1 MDLSNRE
8 AAAYWYKV
16 AGEEPDPDLRKQA
29 LATHRKY
36 LKMAEKE
43 ERMRLRLLNPGYGVR
58 SMFGWVVFVA
68 LIALAVLLSLS
79 RAFPMFVV
87 CTVFTLI
94 FVLFI
99 AAAAVTLKV
108 YGHISPE
115 TMLEMFKLGLKSLP
129 ALGAGRSTVDLKAAV
144 GDGAPPPQQLPPPAD
159 APTISLE
166 NDDK

>member
-8 AAAYWYKV
+8 SAAYWYKV
-16 AGEEPDPDLRKQA
+16 AGEEPDLDLRKQA

-36 LKMAEKE
+36 LKMAESE

-68 LIALAVLLSLS
+68 LIALAVLLLLS
-79 RAFPMFVV
+79 KAFPVFVV
-87 CTVFTLI
+87 CTVFALVFI
-94 FVLFI
+94 LFI

-129 ALGAGRSTVDLKAAV
+129 ALGVGRSPVDLKAAV
-144 GDGAPPPQQLPPPAD
+144 GGSALPPQQLPPPVD

>member
-36 LKMAEKE
+36 LKMAESE

-68 LIALAVLLSLS
+68 LVALAVLLLLS
-79 RAFPMFVV
+79 KAFSMFVV
-87 CTVFTLI
+87 CTVFTLVFI
-94 FVLFI
+94 LFI
-99 AAAAVTLKV
+99 AATAVTLKV

-115 TMLEMFKLGLKSLP
+115 TMLEMFKLGLKSFP
-129 ALGAGRSTVDLKAAV
+129 ALGVGRSAIDLKAEV
-144 GDGAPPPQQLPPPAD
+144 GDGAMPPQQLPPPTD
-159 APTISLE
+159 APTISFE
-166 NDDK
+166 NDDI